1 MEVELNPR
9 EAAFLLDEM
18 DEIVTNESRRTSVR
32 HEAQRIR
39 SKAEKTLTE

>member
-9 EAAFLLDEM
+9 EAAFLL